1 MLKTVLTTAA
11 LGLAV
16 VSTPALAGPSDNPSV
31 EIAIADIN
39 LATPEGQERLDRRVK
54 KAAQALC
61 GVGTRRSGSR
71 IPSMDSKRCYA
82 KAMKSA
88 EQQVAT
94 LIEAQQR
101 GG

>member
-16 VSTPALAGPSDNPSV
+16 ISTPALAGPTDIPSV

-39 LATPEGQERLDRRVK
+39 FATPEGQAQLDRRVK
-54 KAAQALC
+54 KAAQTIC
-61 GVGTRRSGSR
+61 GLDSRRSGSR

-94 LIEAQQR
+94 LVEAQQR